1 MAKTSRE
8 LRETSPALL
17 TVFWC
22 DRCGRAVNRNDE
34 PDHFH
39 FEQCGGC
46 LKFKRV
52 DGDHGYCR
60 NQTSVYCGRRM
71 SEHDT
76 CSKWVEGEW

>member
-8 LRETSPALL
+8 LREEAPHLL

-22 DRCGRAVNRNDE
+22 DRCGRIVNSNAE

-46 LKFKRV
+46 KTFKPA
-52 DGDHGYCR
+52 DGDFGYCKSR
-60 NQTSVYCGRRM
+60 ESVYSGRKIF
-71 SEHDT
+71 EHDT